1 VPTTRSAI
9 RRGLT
14 ALAAVER
21 RTRPVD
27 ADASAALARRW
38 AALPE
43 VVKTPAQLLG
53 RRANGC
59 EGTHGVFPQCDFSCK
74 PCYHSADANKVAIDG
89 AHTVAEV
96 TKQMTYLLEQRG
108 PGQYAQL
115 IGGEVSLLAPEDHAA
130 ALAAMHAAKRVPM
143 SFTHGDFDYEYLEK
157 VAVGPD
163 GRRRFDVMSFAG
175 HFDTTMFGRRG
186 IEKPE
191 READLDPYRQAF
203 CAMFDRLEAEH
214 GVKSYLAHNMT
225 VTPGNID
232 EIPDIIR
239 SCRAMGFRMFSF
251 QPAGYVGNENRWADG
266 FRHITDDDVWDRVEA
281 GAGTRLPFRAIEFG
295 DTRCNR
301 VVWGLYVGD
310 RYVPVLDDEEPA
322 DLAVRDLFFETFPT
336 HFMFMSRPLMLLRG
350 ARCVARRPRMVPAG
364 WAWARRMVS
373 RAGGIR
379 ALRHGVAPVTFV
391 MHSFMDAGDVAAAW
405 ELLQRGETATDE
417 RILATQERL
426 QACAYSMAHPESDQ
440 LVPAC
445 VQHSLLDPHENTQLV
460 QLLPRKPRQSEPAV
474 TGPRP

>member
-1 VPTTRSAI
+1 MSGTRSWI
-9 RRGLT
+9 RRGVG
-14 ALAAVER
+14 ALREVER

-27 ADASAALARRW
+27 PVAGAALARRW

-43 VVKTPAQLLG
+43 VVRTPAQLLG

-89 AHTVAEV
+89 DHTVAEV
-96 TKQMTYLLEQRG
+96 TKQMAYLLQERG

-115 IGGEVSLLAPEDHAA
+115 IGGEVSLLPPDDHAA
-130 ALAAMHAAKRVPM
+130 ALEAMHAAKRVPM
-143 SFTHGDFDYEYLEK
+143 SFTHGDFDYEYLER
-157 VAVGPD
+157 VAVGHD
-163 GRRRFDVMSFAG
+163 GKARFELMSFAA

-191 READLDPYRQAF
+191 READLHPYRQRF
-203 CAMFDRLEAEH
+203 CDMFARLEAEH

-232 EIPDIIR
+232 EIPDVIR
-239 SCRAMGFRMFSF
+239 SCQAMGFRMFSF

-266 FRHITDDDVWDRVEA
+266 FRHITDDDVWDRVEE

-310 RYVPVLDDEEPA
+310 RYVPVLDDQDPA
-322 DLAVRDLFFETFPT
+322 DLAMRDTFFDTFPT
-336 HFMFMSRPLMLLRG
+336 HFMFMPRPLMLVRG
-350 ARCVARRPRMVPAG
+350 ARCVARRPRAIPEG
-364 WAWARRMVS
+364 WAWARRLIR
-373 RAGGIR
+373 RAGGL
-379 ALRHGVAPVTFV
+379 AAFRHGVAPVTFV
-391 MHSFMDAGDVAAAW
+391 MHSFMDARDVAAAW
-405 ELLQRGETATDE
+405 DLLQRGETATDD
-417 RILATQERL
+417 RIRATQERL
-426 QACAYSMAHPESDQ
+426 QACAYSMAHPETDQ

-460 QLLPRKPRQSEPAV
+460 QLLPRKPRRAVPAPA
-474 TGPRP
+474 GR